1 MFMTDLEVGRL
12 ETSEGLLDF
21 RIIEVAAS
29 FVTKRQGDAIFAEAT
44 I

>member
-12 ETSEGLLDF
+12 ETSEGLLYF
-21 RIIEVAAS
+21 RTIEVAANV
-29 FVTKRQGDAIFAEAT
+29 VTKRQGDAIFAKET